1 MMANED
7 DGGLEACENG
17 NVMNGSVMANESVN
31 RIRSQLSQNGVEV
44 TFAYSE
50 SVIEESASSI
60 FAFVEVE
67 SGTF

>member
-1 MMANED
+1 VNED

-50 SVIEESASSI
+50 
-60 FAFVEVE
+60 
-67 SGTF
+67 